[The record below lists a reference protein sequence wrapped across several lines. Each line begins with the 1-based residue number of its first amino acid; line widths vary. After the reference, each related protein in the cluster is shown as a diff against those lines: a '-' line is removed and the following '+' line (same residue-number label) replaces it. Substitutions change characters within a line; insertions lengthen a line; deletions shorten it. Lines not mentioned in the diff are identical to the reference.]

1 MQGVGFRPF
10 IERLARQHG
19 LSGVVQN
26 SGQSV
31 QVEVQGPAAAVEK
44 FRNEMHAESLAAQQW
59 VVTAESDC
67 PVPQDATAAEFF
79 EPESDSVFKIASS
92 VGIPAQRLPLVPD
105 RAICAECREELA
117 DSTNRRYG
125 YPFISCARCGPR
137 FSIATLAPF
146 DRERTTMARFPPCA
160 ACVDEY
166 ESLTNR
172 RYHAQTISCRE
183 CGPQLQWL
191 DAQGIASGEPD
202 ASRQDP
208 MAVAVSIL
216 RGGGVVAIKAVSGF
230 HLVALA
236 ANTSALARLGRLKNR
251 QRKPFAVMFPS
262 LDAVHVS
269 CQLSAAEAQW
279 LTGPS
284 APIVLLDKRVE
295 GDFAVAAMG
304 AADNPRVGAMLP
316 ACATHLL
323 LLSALAE
330 PVVMTSLNRHGAP
343 LISRNQ
349 VAIEQF
355 RGAVDGFLL
364 HDIDIHVAQDDSIVQ
379 QVAGRKMVLRRGR
392 GYGPEILNSRGSGQ
406 AVAAGAW
413 LKNSVAL
420 LQQSQVV
427 VSHQLGD
434 LDSVEVLERQRDL
447 VNTLV
452 TNPATVTLLEELH
465 PDMAA
470 PFKQNPDQGR
480 FSQKEFSQVITV
492 QHHVAHASAVKLE
505 HDVDEPHLA
514 IVWDG
519 LGYGADGSWW
529 GGECFEMTDGEP
541 RHRGQFRP
549 FLLPGGAAAVRQN
562 SRVALSL
569 LFQIDDEQRMAVFSE
584 QMAENQQPVQG
595 IRQLLEKQLA
605 SPICSSAGRFIEGCA
620 SLLGLVHQNEFEG
633 DAASA
638 LQYAAERADRVA
650 LLPRLSWQRVD
661 EQWQLDWR
669 PLVQAVAQTP
679 WQKVPVERAALA
691 IHQRLA
697 EAIVEITERL
707 SFSVVTLSG
716 GCFQNRL
723 LVERVK
729 QAADRRNIHCYW
741 PQRFSPNDSSI
752 ALGQIGYYLHHQQPW
767 NQGR

>member
-1 MQGVGFRPF
+1 VQGVGFRPF
-10 IERLARQHG
+10 IERLARQQG

-31 QVEVQGPAAAVEK
+31 QVEVQGPLAAIER
-44 FRNEMHAESLAAQQW
+44 FRNEMQAESLAAQQW
-59 VVTAESDC
+59 MVTAESEC
-67 PVPQDATAAEFF
+67 PVAQDATAPECF
-79 EPESDSVFKIASS
+79 EPESASVFKIASS

-105 RAICAECREELA
+105 RAICVECREELA

-146 DRERTTMARFPPCA
+146 DRERTTMASFPPCA

-166 ESLTNR
+166 DSLTNR

-183 CGPQLQWL
+183 CGPQLKWL
-191 DAQGIASGEPD
+191 DAQGIASGERD

-236 ANTSALARLGRLKNR
+236 ANTSALARLGQLKNR

-262 LDAVHVS
+262 LDAVHAS

-279 LTGPS
+279 LTGPA
-284 APIVLLDKRVE
+284 APIVLLDKRVD
-295 GDFAVAAMG
+295 GGLADAATG
-304 AADNPRVGAMLP
+304 TADNPRVGAMLP

-323 LLSALAE
+323 LLSVLQA
-330 PVVMTSLNRHGAP
+330 PVFMTSLNRQGAP
-343 LISRNQ
+343 LISRNE

-355 RGAVDGFLL
+355 CGAVDGFLL
-364 HDIDIHVAQDDSIVQ
+364 HDLDIHFAQDDSIVQ
-379 QVAGRKMVLRRGR
+379 RVAGRKMVLRRGR
-392 GYGPEILNSRGSGQ
+392 GYGPETLNIHGSGR

-420 LQQSQVV
+420 LQKGQIV

-434 LDSVEVLERQRDL
+434 LDNVDVLERQRDL
-447 VNTLV
+447 VNSLV
-452 TNPATVTLLEELH
+452 ASPATVTLLEELH

-470 PFKQNPDQGR
+470 PFKQNPDQDR
-480 FSQKEFSQVITV
+480 FSHEGFSEVMPI

-505 HDVDEPHLA
+505 HGVDEPHLA

-529 GGECFEMTDGEP
+529 GGECFEMIDSEP

-549 FLLPGGAAAVRQN
+549 FLLPGGVAAVRQN

-569 LFQIDDEQRMAVFSE
+569 LFQVDDKQRLAVFSK
-584 QMAENQQPVQG
+584 QLAENQQSLHG

-605 SPICSSAGRFIEGCA
+605 SPICSSAGRFVEGCA

-638 LQYAAERADRVA
+638 LQYAAERADRKA
-650 LLPRLSWQRVD
+650 RLPPLSWQWVD

-669 PLVQAVAQTP
+669 PLVQAVARTP

-707 SFSVVTLSG
+707 AFSVVTLSG

-723 LVERVK
+723 LVELVK
-729 QAADRRNIHCYW
+729 QAAERRNIHCYW

-752 ALGQIGYYLHHQQPW
+752 ALGQIGYYLDQRQT
-767 NQGR
+767 RE